1 MNADT
6 GDRTIH
12 ILDPATVNKIA
23 AGEVVERPASVVKEL
38 VENAIDAGAQTIRID
53 VSSSKALITG
63 IRVIDNGRG
72 MSPGDAV
79 LAFTPHATSKITGI
93 EDLDA
98 IRTLG
103 FRGEAL
109 ASIAAVSR
117 VTLCTK
123 PHKSRAV
130 SGTRVVVEAGEIK
143 EQGETGTPEGTN
155 ILVQDLFFNTP
166 ARKKFQKTLG
176 TELAH
181 ITGIIEG
188 LALAHPEISVSLN
201 HSGRAVITTEQSMR
215 LLDTI
220 ARLFGSTIARDLVPV
235 EYSTPVVSVSGYIS
249 RPAVF
254 RKNQNRILISIN
266 GRYVASPPV
275 NNAIIEGYG
284 TLLSKERFPV
294 VFLFLKI
301 DPALVDVN
309 VHPAKKQVRLG
320 PEREICTAVRQ
331 AISGALL
338 RSDLIPA
345 AQVPDHPFPPVQS
358 GHRDAHASYDVEPG
372 RAYGVSEPAL
382 KPTHAGI
389 ITTDR
394 QLRQSELPTGILPDA
409 TIVPEMDVIGQF
421 GGIYILASTRSG
433 DLILVDQHAA
443 HERIMY
449 EMVSAKRESARRS
462 QELIAPV
469 LLHRSA
475 QDSAVLRELLPS
487 LAEEGFEI
495 EDFGKDTFLVRA
507 VPVVLGTLEQAD
519 LVNEIIDDLSRD
531 DTSRSV
537 SNRERITRIIACH
550 SAIKAGTACTPEQ
563 CRRLLRQLRLAHNPF
578 SCPHGRPTMVR
589 FTREQLDAMFKRT

>member
-123 PHKSRAV
+123 PHKSGAV

-176 TELAH
+176 TEIAH
-181 ITGIIEG
+181 ITGTIEG
-188 LALAHPEISVSLN
+188 LALAHPEISIFLN
-201 HSGRAVITTEQSMR
+201 HNGRGVITTEQSMR

-220 ARLFGSTIARDLVPV
+220 ARLFGSTIAQDLVPV
-235 EYSTPVVSVSGYIS
+235 ESSNPVVSVSGYIS
-249 RPAVF
+249 RQAVF

-266 GRYVASPPV
+266 GRYVSSPPV

-301 DPALVDVN
+301 DTGSCGRECP
-309 VHPAKKQVRLG
+309 PGKKTGEAGSGTRDMYRSPPG
-320 PEREICTAVRQ
+320 NFGCTAQ
-331 AISGALL
+331 I
-338 RSDLIPA
+338 
-345 AQVPDHPFPPVQS
+345 
-358 GHRDAHASYDVEPG
+358 
-372 RAYGVSEPAL
+372 
-382 KPTHAGI
+382 
-389 ITTDR
+389 
-394 QLRQSELPTGILPDA
+394 
-409 TIVPEMDVIGQF
+409 
-421 GGIYILASTRSG
+421 
-433 DLILVDQHAA
+433 
-443 HERIMY
+443 
-449 EMVSAKRESARRS
+449 
-462 QELIAPV
+462 
-469 LLHRSA
+469 
-475 QDSAVLRELLPS
+475 
-487 LAEEGFEI
+487 
-495 EDFGKDTFLVRA
+495 
-507 VPVVLGTLEQAD
+507 
-519 LVNEIIDDLSRD
+519 
-531 DTSRSV
+531 
-537 SNRERITRIIACH
+537 
-550 SAIKAGTACTPEQ
+550 
-563 CRRLLRQLRLAHNPF
+563 
-578 SCPHGRPTMVR
+578 
-589 FTREQLDAMFKRT
+589 

>member
-1 MNADT
+1 MNTDA
-6 GDRTIH
+6 GNRTIH
-12 ILDPATVNKIA
+12 ILDPATVNQIA

-38 VENAIDAGAQTIRID
+38 FENAIDAGARTIRVD
-53 VSSSKALITG
+53 LSSSKGSITT
-63 IRVIDNGRG
+63 IQVIDNGIG
-72 MSPGDAV
+72 MSPDDAV
-79 LAFTPHATSKITGI
+79 LAFTPHATSKIATI
-93 EDLDA
+93 EDLDG

-123 PHKSRAV
+123 PHKSPAI
-130 SGTRVVVEAGEIK
+130 SGTKVVVEAGEIR
-143 EQGETGTPEGTN
+143 EHGEIGTPEGTN

-166 ARKKFQKTLG
+166 ARKKFLKTLG

-188 LALAHPEISVSLN
+188 LALAHPEISVFLTHN
-201 HSGRAVITTEQSMR
+201 GKEIITTEQSSR
-215 LLDTI
+215 LLDAI
-220 ARLFGSTIARDLVPV
+220 ARLFGSDIVPYLIPV
-235 EYSTPVVSVSGYIS
+235 EHENPVVLINGYIS
-249 RPAVF
+249 RPSLF
-254 RKNQNRILISIN
+254 RKNLKRIIVSIN
-266 GRYVASPPV
+266 GRYVSSSPI
-275 NNAIIEGYG
+275 NSAILEGYG

-294 VFLFLKI
+294 VFLFLVI

-320 PEREICTAVRQ
+320 PEREICIAVRQ

-345 AQVPDHPFPPVQS
+345 AQAPDNPFPTVQT
-358 GHRDAHASYDVEPG
+358 GHGDAHASYDVEPG

-382 KPTHAGI
+382 EPTHAGI

-409 TIVPEMDVIGQF
+409 NIVPDMDVIGQI
-421 GGIYILASTRSG
+421 GGIYILAATRSG

-449 EMVSAKRESARRS
+449 EMVSAKRESARQS

-475 QDSAVLRELLPS
+475 RDSAVLRELLPS
-487 LAEEGFEI
+487 LTEEGFEI

-507 VPVVLGTLEQAD
+507 VPVVLGALEHSN
-519 LVNEIIDDLSRD
+519 LVNEIVDDLSRE

-537 SNRERITRIIACH
+537 SSRERITRIIACR

-563 CRRLLRQLRLAHNPF
+563 CRRLLQQLRLAHNPF

>member
-1 MNADT
+1 MNVDN
-6 GDRTIH
+6 GKGTIH

-38 VENAIDAGAQTIRID
+38 LENAIDAGARIVHIE
-53 VSSSKALITG
+53 VSSSKGLITT
-63 IRVIDNGRG
+63 IRVIDNGKG

-79 LAFTPHATSKITGI
+79 LAFTPHATSKIAGI

-123 PHKSRAV
+123 SKKSRAV
-130 SGTRVVVEAGEIK
+130 SGTRVVVEAGEVR

-155 ILVQDLFFNTP
+155 ILVHDLFFNTP
-166 ARKKFQKTLG
+166 ARKKFLKTLG

-181 ITGIIEG
+181 ISGITEG
-188 LALAHPEISVSLN
+188 LALAHPEISVFLN
-201 HSGRAVITTEQSMR
+201 HNGREVITTEQTPR

-220 ARLFGSTIARDLVPV
+220 VRLFGSTISSDLIPV
-235 EYSTPVVSVSGYIS
+235 EYCNPIVSVNGYIS
-249 RPAVF
+249 RPALF
-254 RKNQNRILISIN
+254 RKNQNRILVSIN
-266 GRYVASPPV
+266 GRFVSSPPV
-275 NNAIIEGYG
+275 NTAIIEGYG

-294 VFLFLKI
+294 VFLYLTI
-301 DPALVDVN
+301 DTALVDVN

-331 AISGALL
+331 AVTGALL
-338 RSDLIPA
+338 KSDLIPA
-345 AQVPDHPFPPVQS
+345 AKIPEHPLLPVQS
-358 GHRDAHASYDVEPG
+358 GYRYTSALYDPEPV
-372 RAYGVSEPAL
+372 RSYGVSEPARE
-382 KPTHAGI
+382 PTHTGI

-394 QLRQSELPTGILPDA
+394 QLRQSELPTGILPDT

-421 GGIYILASTRSG
+421 GGIYILTATRYG
-433 DLILVDQHAA
+433 DLILIDQHAA

-449 EMVSAKRESARRS
+449 ELVSAKRESARRS
-462 QELIAPV
+462 QELIAPI
-469 LLHRSA
+469 LIHRSA
-475 QDSAVLRELLPS
+475 RDSAVLRELLPS
-487 LAEEGFEI
+487 LADEGFEI

-507 VPVVLGTLEQAD
+507 IPVVLGTLEQAD
-519 LVNEIIDDLSRD
+519 LVNEIIDDLSREE
-531 DTSRSV
+531 TPRSI
-537 SNRERITRIIACH
+537 SNRERITRIIACR
-550 SAIKAGTACTPEQ
+550 SAIKAGTACTQEQ
-563 CRRLLRQLRLAHNPF
+563 CRRLLQQLRMAHNPF

-589 FTREQLDAMFKRT
+589 FTREQLDSMFKRT